1 MAARYIDESRGVAIK
16 HVHSHFTGVDCAHA
30 YGDGHTTGLV
40 GVTYDHL
47 ALILC
52 YTGWNML

>member
-1 MAARYIDESRGVAIK
+1 MAARYIDESRGVAIT

-40 GVTYDHL
+40 GVTCDHL
-47 ALILC
+47 ALILF
-52 YTGWNML
+52 YTG